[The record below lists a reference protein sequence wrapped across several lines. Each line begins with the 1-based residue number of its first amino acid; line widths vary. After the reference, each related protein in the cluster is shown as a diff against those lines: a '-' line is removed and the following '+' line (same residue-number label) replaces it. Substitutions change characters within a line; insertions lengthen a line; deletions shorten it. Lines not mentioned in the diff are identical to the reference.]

1 MSDVKKSLSSD
12 AFWLKTLFIILF
24 SIVYRLLDIV
34 VLLLVI
40 VQWGFNLTTGAVN
53 PALSEFS
60 DGLARYIAQIVRY
73 VTGNDETKPFP
84 FTDWPT
90 NKEQIQPTEQ

>member
-1 MSDVKKSLSSD
+1 MSDIKKSLESD

-24 SIVYRLLDIV
+24 SIIYRILDVV

-40 VQWGFNLTTGAVN
+40 VQWGFNLTTGQAN

-73 VTGNDETKPFP
+73 ITANNNTKPFP
-84 FTDWPT
+84 FTDWPS
-90 NKEQIQPTEQ
+90 KKDQSTEQ